1 LWVLK
6 NETLNR
12 TAQAIWEGNLKDGRG
27 TMEFGGGAFKGNY
40 SFASRFENGKGT
52 NPEELIAAAHSGCF
66 AMALSNMLAEAGYTP
81 KQVKV
86 TAKVSLEKVDDGFK
100 ITASHLDCIAKVP
113 DINQEKFMAIAEEAK
128 KGCPVSVLL
137 SHIQITLDARLENE

>member
-1 LWVLK
+1 M
-6 NETLNR
+6 LNR
-12 TAQAIWEGNLKDGRG
+12 TAQAIWKGNLKNGRG

-40 SFASRFENGKGT
+40 SFTSRFENGKGT

-66 AMALSNMLAEAGYTP
+66 AMALSHMLAEAGYTP
-81 KQVKV
+81 ERVAA

-100 ITASHLDCIAKVP
+100 ITASHLDCIAKIP
-113 DINQEKFMAIAEEAK
+113 GISQEKFMAIAEEAK

-137 SHIQITLDARLENE
+137 SNIQITLDARLEN

>member
-1 LWVLK
+1 M
-6 NETLNR
+6 LNR
-12 TAQAIWEGNLKDGRG
+12 TAQSIWEGNLKDGRG

-66 AMALSNMLAEAGYTP
+66 AMALSHMLAEAGYTP
-81 KQVKV
+81 ERVSA
-86 TAKVSLEKVDDGFK
+86 TAKVSLEKIDDGFK
-100 ITASHLDCIAKVP
+100 ITASHLNSIAKVP
-113 DINQEKFMAIAEEAK
+113 GISKDKFIAIAEEAK

-137 SHIQITLDARLENE
+137 SNIKITLDARLEQ

>member
-1 LWVLK
+1 M
-6 NETLNR
+6 LNR

-66 AMALSNMLAEAGYTP
+66 AMALSHMLAEAGFTP
-81 KQVKV
+81 ERVSA
-86 TAKVSLEKVDDGFK
+86 TAIVSLEKVDDGFK

-113 DINQEKFMAIAEEAK
+113 NISQEKFMAIAEDAK

-137 SHIQITLDARLENE
+137 SNIKITLNARLEN

>member
-1 LWVLK
+1 M
-6 NETLNR
+6 LNR
-12 TAQAIWEGNLKDGRG
+12 TAQAIWEGNLKNGQG

-40 SFASRFENGKGT
+40 SFTSRFENGKGT

-81 KQVKV
+81 KRVMAI
-86 TAKVSLEKVDDGFK
+86 AKVSLEKVGDGFK
-100 ITASHLDCIAKVP
+100 ITASHLDCLAKVP
-113 DINQEKFMAIAEEAK
+113 GINPEKFNDIAEKAK

-137 SHIQITLDARLENE
+137 SNIEISLDARLEQ

>member
-1 LWVLK
+1 MIYV
-6 NETLNR
+6 LNR
-12 TAQAIWEGNLKDGRG
+12 KAQAVWEGNLKNGRG
-27 TMEFGGGAFKGNY
+27 IIEFGGGAFKGNY

-81 KQVKV
+81 EQVKV
-86 TAKVSLEKVDDGFK
+86 TAKVSLEKVDNGFK
-100 ITASHLDCIAKVP
+100 ITTSHLDCIAKVP
-113 DINQEKFMAIAEEAK
+113 GISQDKFMTIAEEAK